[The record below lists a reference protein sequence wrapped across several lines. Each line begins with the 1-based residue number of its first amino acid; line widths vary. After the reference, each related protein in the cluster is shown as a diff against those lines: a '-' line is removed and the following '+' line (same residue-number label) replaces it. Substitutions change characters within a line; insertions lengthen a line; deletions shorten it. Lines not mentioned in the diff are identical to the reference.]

1 MEQNLDSPVMR
12 LQCEAEPAE
21 GLTRLPSHTQKSP
34 GEDTLASSFDGN
46 KPVKAM
52 PLLKVGKFLGA
63 GGYVSQTSKIEVVTN
78 IS

>member
-1 MEQNLDSPVMR
+1 MEQNLDSPMMR

-21 GLTRLPSHTQKSP
+21 GLTNLPSHTQKP
-34 GEDTLASSFDGN
+34 PEDALASSFKGN
-46 KPVKAM
+46 RPVKAM

-63 GGYVSQTSKIEVVTN
+63 GAYVSQTSKIEVVTI

>member
-1 MEQNLDSPVMR
+1 MR

-21 GLTRLPSHTQKSP
+21 GLTSLPSHIQKSP
-34 GEDTLASSFDGN
+34 EDTLASSFDGN
-46 KPVKAM
+46 KPIKAM

-63 GGYVSQTSKIEVVTN
+63 GAYVSQTSKIEVVTN